1 MSSRTNCYINELIA
15 GRRRLDKSVRRRQK
29 LWPTRVCRAFGI
41 DSTTRSSD
49 YIQLYRGSEDVLK
62 ESLGFVQQ
70 TASNIIQLV
79 RSQSEG
85 KTESAAAVLAA

>member
-1 MSSRTNCYINELIA
+1 MAYT
-15 GRRRLDKSVRRRQK
+15 
-29 LWPTRVCRAFGI
+29 VCRAFGI

-70 TASNIIQLV
+70 TASNIIQLEFAV
-79 RSQSEG
+79 NQKR